1 MAVDPDKPRKVLV
14 VHGVETGT
22 DADLHQDRLINDL
35 IGARLGGLP
44 LRYEVDLYRYENI
57 NDRAQ
62 AKFKTLIDL
71 IAATPLNMVV
81 ADTVIDLTGDVVI
94 ALSDGSTA
102 ATIRAGLRQRIVET
116 FEMEQPCYIVA
127 HSLGSIYVFDVI
139 KDLMKTSGY
148 FARASRKSWPVQG
161 LITMGSPIGLGMF
174 KVGARRHVANLGAG
188 NKWFRWLNYWDR
200 TDPVVSGEIFGKQ
213 LRGLR
218 IAEDYLKADPRQ
230 GWVIRDR
237 PTDTG
242 SVWLMAHV
250 AYWHN
255 PMVGDGLVDLI
266 TN

>member
-1 MAVDPDKPRKVLV
+1 MPVDPAKPRKVLV

-22 DADLHQDRLINDL
+22 DADLHQDRLINEL

-44 LRYEVDLYRYENI
+44 LRYEVELYRYENI

-62 AKFKTLIDL
+62 AKFKMLIDL
-71 IAATPLNMVV
+71 IAGTPLNSVV
-81 ADTVIDLTGDVVI
+81 ANTVLDLVFDVVI
-94 ALSDGSTA
+94 ALADSSTA
-102 ATIRAGLRQRIVET
+102 ATIREGLRRRIVET
-116 FEMEQPCYIVA
+116 FELGQPCYIVA
-127 HSLGSIYVFDVI
+127 HSLGTIYAFDVI
-139 KDLMKTSGY
+139 KELMKTGGY
-148 FARASRKSWPVQG
+148 FDRASRKSWPVQG
-161 LITMGSPIGLGMF
+161 LVTMGSPIGLGMF
-174 KVGARRHVANLGAG
+174 RIGTRRRVADLGEG

-213 LRGLR
+213 LRGFK
-218 IAEDYLKADPRQ
+218 IAENYLATDPRQ

-242 SVWLMAHV
+242 KVWLMAHV

-255 PMVGDGLVDLI
+255 PMVGDALVDLI